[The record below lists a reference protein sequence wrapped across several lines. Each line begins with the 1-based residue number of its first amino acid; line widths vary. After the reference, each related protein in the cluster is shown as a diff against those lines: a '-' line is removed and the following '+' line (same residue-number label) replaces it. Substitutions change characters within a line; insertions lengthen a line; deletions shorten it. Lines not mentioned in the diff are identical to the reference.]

1 LLFFLKV
8 QWLTNNGMEKGRE
21 EGREEGIKQGE
32 KRNAF
37 EFVYSG

>member
-1 LLFFLKV
+1 
-8 QWLTNNGMEKGRE
+8 MEKGRE

-37 EFVYSG
+37 EFVISLYFVNLSGVLICPM